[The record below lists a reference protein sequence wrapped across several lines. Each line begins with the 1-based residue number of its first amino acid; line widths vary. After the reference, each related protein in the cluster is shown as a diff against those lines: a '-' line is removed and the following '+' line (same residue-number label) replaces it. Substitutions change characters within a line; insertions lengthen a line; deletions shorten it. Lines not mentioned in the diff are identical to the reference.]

1 MSCKNKFIALLSL
14 LLLLPCLIYG
24 NTPSDLKDAG
34 NIQKDT
40 LYTEFLKDIVILS
53 TIKETNSLRFLPAS
67 VSVFSQ
73 KNLEALQITSLKDLS
88 AIVPNYFA
96 ANYGSRMTAPLYI
109 RGVGARSG
117 NQTVSMYVDNMPY
130 FNTTSFDT
138 ELYDIQRVEVLRGTQ
153 GTLYGRNAMGGILNV
168 YTYSPLDY
176 QGTRASIGGGSYG
189 LFNVNASHYSKL
201 NDNMGIAVSGYYKRH
216 DGYYRNEYNGQKID
230 DMDNGGFRVK
240 YAWNIQPNLSMN
252 LTTSLDLLNQGA
264 FPYEDIELGKIDFNS
279 DAYYKRKLSTNG
291 LTFKY
296 SGDGYEIN
304 SVTGYQYLNDD
315 MNMDQD
321 YTSKSYFQ
329 INQRQKQNSLSQEF
343 TIKSSNTS
351 NYQWSGGLY
360 GFYDYLHTT
369 PPVYM
374 MEDGIQEHLL
384 SNMSKGMMA
393 GIMTNDKIPDRV
405 KEMLKQID
413 YTSDETSLPLDG
425 NFKQP
430 TYGLAAFHQSTYNNL
445 FTKGLS
451 ATVGLRLDYE
461 KTKLDYHSYLQKGTM
476 NMVLPPMLGGK
487 SYPMSAASSVAGKVD
502 KDFLELL
509 PRFVTKYEV
518 DHGTHFY
525 LSASKG
531 YKTGGHNIQGFAD
544 ILQNAIQGQLMQ
556 ELGRVMKELPMPPT
570 VTVPIPQMPEMD
582 VEKMITYKPEYS
594 WNYEFGGEV
603 SIIKNILTTN
613 FSLFYVDIKDV
624 QLTKFVAEMGG
635 RSIVNGGKA
644 RSMGGELSMR
654 VRPCNGFFL
663 YGTYGFADA
672 EFKDY
677 KTTEKRKN
685 ETTGKMENVEV
696 DYSGNKIPFAPRST
710 FSVGGT
716 VEIDG
721 KGKSFF
727 DKITLDCNYAG
738 VGKIY
743 WNEANTQSQGF
754 YGTVNAKLQIQKGIF
769 TIEAWGKN
777 ILDRR
782 YHAFQF
788 SSGTDEKL
796 RYYGQRALPATFGG
810 ALKIAF

>member
-1 MSCKNKFIALLSL
+1 MSCKNKFIALLSF

-138 ELYDIQRVEVLRGTQ
+138 ELYDIQRVEILRGTQ

-374 MEDGIQEHLL
+374 MKDGIQEHILD
-384 SNMSKGMMA
+384 NMTKGIPPHL
-393 GIMTNDKIPDRV
+393 GIKFDFSEDT
-405 KEMLKQID
+405 
-413 YTSDETSLPLDG
+413 LPLDG
-425 NFKQP
+425 NYKQP

-461 KTKLDYHSYLQKGTM
+461 KTELDYVSNIDKATLNIH
-476 NMVLPPMLGGK
+476 VPPMRPGM
-487 SYPMSAASSVAGKVD
+487 PPVNVAVPGDTAVVGKVN

-509 PRFVTKYEV
+509 PRFVLKYEV

-525 LSASKG
+525 VSASKG

-544 ILQNAIQGQLMQ
+544 ILQNALTTRLINQVPAQFKGMM
-556 ELGRVMKELPMPPT
+556 GDMAKLP
-570 VTVPIPQMPEMD
+570 VID

-677 KTTEKRKN
+677 KTTEKVRN
-685 ETTGKMENVEV
+685 ESGKLENVEV